1 MIKAVDTIRLR
12 LLMLVVALGLVVPT
26 VPAAGHDCGT
36 APGPAVEP
44 CDVSD
49 APADSCCPS
58 EDDRHDDDDE
68 EDRDCCPGGCD
79 CVCCGCATATPVMH
93 RSASALVSLMPPSAS
108 PFDRRSELSPQDSAG
123 KLIRPPQS

>member
-1 MIKAVDTIRLR
+1 MMAVDTICLR

-26 VPAAGHDCGT
+26 VPAAGHDCGA
-36 APGPAVEP
+36 APGPAVES

-49 APADSCCPS
+49 TPVDSCCS
-58 EDDRHDDDDE
+58 GEDDQQDDE
-68 EDRDCCPGGCD
+68 DEDGDCCPGGCS

-93 RSASALVSLMPPSAS
+93 RVVPASSSQMPPSVSQA
-108 PFDRRSELSPQDSAG
+108 DRRSELSPQDSAG